1 MHASGD
7 CRQQLSSSSFPK
19 KKRAS
24 IEVADSLATVW
35 KKLKTETNTVFHQA
49 DDEVEENKQEEDEQ
63 NEKEETIHSENMN
76 TIKEYYRNG
85 RVASSDSNGNLSFG
99 TVVADCQ
106 KDDKDFECG
115 WMSWKVQYDNGSVV
129 EDWDWNDLHQGLK
142 LCQHHQQQ
150 QQETKNKTAACQ
162 NNKKNKDPYRHA
174 RVAKFFDQEL
184 YFGTIVESIGAG
196 KDQLLWK
203 VQYDDGDSED
213 WDLPE
218 VVQGLKLGRQDV
230 DSAKMTLWQN
240 FHAPPDY
247 HPYHAT

>member
-1 MHASGD
+1 
-7 CRQQLSSSSFPK
+7 
-19 KKRAS
+19 
-24 IEVADSLATVW
+24 
-35 KKLKTETNTVFHQA
+35 
-49 DDEVEENKQEEDEQ
+49 
-63 NEKEETIHSENMN
+63 
-76 TIKEYYRNG
+76 
-85 RVASSDSNGNLSFG
+85 
-99 TVVADCQ
+99 
-106 KDDKDFECG
+106 
-115 WMSWKVQYDNGSVV
+115 
-129 EDWDWNDLHQGLK
+129 
-142 LCQHHQQQ
+142 
-150 QQETKNKTAACQ
+150 
-162 NNKKNKDPYRHA
+162 
-174 RVAKFFDQEL
+174 L